1 MRLIYIKRV
10 VKKLKV
16 ISNKVL
22 IVFLAISFGV
32 VSLGIPN
39 IIDVFAADQVINLA
53 NGTING
59 NSIEYY
65 DGDTLMG
72 TAIVK
77 IGDETLSP
85 SDGKIGL
92 PTFVKPYQVSF
103 HFTIE
108 SGFEVLSFNLNGSG
122 TGPMPGDNIKNI
134 DINSA
139 DNISVGVVFATLP
152 SDPSGPDG
160 PGDGPLPETFP
171 ILAYFSGIEIPVE
184 GDDLN
189 DITIP
194 SAWNSGTVTFKAKGC
209 TVDNIFVP
217 DNGSNI
223 CEKGTEELEDLHI
236 EGLMGNQNINN
247 TVTSSEDGITLTIT
261 DDFFNYGRIG
271 LHLIGERVNTSGN
284 LNADNLINVIADAP
298 LRMNFSLG
306 STMSKEAIVTNI
318 ESGDVT
324 VFFGNT
330 ETTLTAMG
338 SQVKGIK
345 SVSKGEAVINED
357 GSATFNL
364 PSLSVE
370 TTTPVEITIEMLDG
384 TTVKRSINITRT
396 AIELSYYPEDNQI
409 KAGYVMHKAY
419 LYNNE
424 EHNSEI
430 FDAYLQVIFY
440 KNDIVVGYKQ
450 VQIDD
455 EEMINSIPNDDCGA
469 FESFAPNGI
478 VLFDDE
484 IDGVT
489 KASVFLTNGPID
501 FNSDKLPSVEFGI
514 GAGVMIDFGDR
525 I

>member
-22 IVFLAISFGV
+22 IVFMAISLGV
-32 VSLGIPN
+32 ISIWGPN
-39 IIDVFAADQVINLA
+39 IINVFAADQVINLA

-65 DGDTLMG
+65 DGETLMG
-72 TAIVK
+72 TAVVK

-85 SDGKIGL
+85 ADGMIIL
-92 PTFVKPYQVSF
+92 PTFVEPYQVSF

-108 SGFEVLSFNLNGSG
+108 SGFEVLSFNVNGEG

-134 DINSA
+134 TINSA
-139 DNISVGVVFATLP
+139 DNISIGIVFAALP
-152 SDPSGPDG
+152 SGPSGPDG
-160 PGDGPLPETFP
+160 PSDGPMPETFP
-171 ILAYFSGIEIPVE
+171 ILAYFSGIDNPVE

-194 SAWNSGTVTFKAKGC
+194 SSWNSGSVTFKAKGC
-209 TVDNIFVP
+209 TVDNVFVP
-217 DNGSNI
+217 DNGVYV
-223 CEKGTEELEDLHI
+223 CEEGTQELKDLHI
-236 EGLMGNQNINN
+236 EGLMGNQDINN
-247 TVTSSEDGITLTIT
+247 TVVSSEDRMTLTVT

-284 LNADNLINVIADAP
+284 LNAEDLINVIADAP
-298 LRMNFSLG
+298 LRMEFSLG
-306 STMSKEAIVTNI
+306 STMSKEAIVTNN
-318 ESGDVT
+318 EAGDVI

-338 SQVKGIK
+338 PQVKGIK

-364 PSLSVE
+364 PNLSVE
-370 TTTPVEITIEMLDG
+370 TTTPVEIEIEMIDG
-384 TTVKRSINITRT
+384 TTVKRNINIIRT
-396 AIELSYYPEDNQI
+396 AIELSYYPEENQI

-424 EHNSEI
+424 NHNSDA
-430 FDAYLQVIFY
+430 FDAYLQIMFY
-440 KNDIVVGYKQ
+440 KGDTVVGFKQ
-450 VQIDD
+450 IQIDD
-455 EEMINSIPNDDCGA
+455 EELVNSLAEDESGA

-478 VLFDDE
+478 ILFDDE
-484 IDGVT
+484 IEGVT
-489 KASVFLTNGPID
+489 KASVFLTNGPIN
-501 FNSDKLPSVEFGI
+501 FNNNKLPSVEFGI